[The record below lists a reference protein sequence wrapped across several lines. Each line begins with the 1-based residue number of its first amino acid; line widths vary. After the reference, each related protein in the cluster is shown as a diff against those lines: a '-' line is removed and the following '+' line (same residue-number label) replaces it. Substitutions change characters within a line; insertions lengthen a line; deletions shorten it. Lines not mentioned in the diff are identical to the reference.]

1 MTTNAEPRTFPSI
14 RLASMSKPEQSQE
27 DVEVIFDGGERKF
40 LPYAAAYDAQMR
52 KSLGYVPVAELM
64 PPTRI
69 NAEVPDVQVQETPN
83 KQAKQTKASHN
94 AD

>member
-14 RLASMSKPEQSQE
+14 RLASMSKPEHTE
-27 DVEVIFDGGERKF
+27 DVEVIFDGGERKL

-52 KSLGYVPVAELM
+52 RSLGYTPVAELM
-64 PPTRI
+64 PPQRVS
-69 NAEVPDVQVQETPN
+69 AEAPDVQIQETTK